1 MHLPLFLPLSS
12 IAAIDEWIQR
22 MKMKKRVVVVVVEEA
37 MVVLVELENV
47 CVNIVWVVDD
57 EVEMEVK
64 NEALIKLL

>member
-1 MHLPLFLPLSS
+1 
-12 IAAIDEWIQR
+12 

-64 NEALIKLL
+64 NKALIKLL